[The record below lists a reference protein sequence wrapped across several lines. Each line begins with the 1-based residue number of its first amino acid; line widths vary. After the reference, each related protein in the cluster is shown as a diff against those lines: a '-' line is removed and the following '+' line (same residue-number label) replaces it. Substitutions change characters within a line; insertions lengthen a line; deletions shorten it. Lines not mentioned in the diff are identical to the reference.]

1 MAIFNSYVRLPEGN
15 PIKAEW
21 NLTSAAGKNPG
32 SGRACAARVRRSAF
46 DCSCY
51 DIYRIY
57 KYLCMCICIYVCVFI
72 YIYLYNIY
80 ICMFIFVYMY
90 IYIYYS
96 LIVFM
101 CMYIYMCIRMY
112 LYMYL
117 SIHVMHQNLNI
128 ECRKHSKVGCIADIS
143 ILYSILLDTLQ

>member
-72 YIYLYNIY
+72 YIYIFVKYIY
-80 ICMFIFVYMY
+80 ICMYIFVYMY

-101 CMYIYMCIRMY
+101 CMYIYICVYTYVFVHVFVYTCNASKSEYRM
-112 LYMYL
+112 
-117 SIHVMHQNLNI
+117 
-128 ECRKHSKVGCIADIS
+128 
-143 ILYSILLDTLQ
+143 